1 MITGIVIWFDMDD
14 VSAFGLLFGELNEAR
29 VHERKLFYQN
39 FQGGRR
45 LVWAGKICQL
55 SYVEENVGQ
64 AFTNSVLDLL
74 IWGKRKEC
82 MIEVDNEV
90 TF

>member
-1 MITGIVIWFDMDD
+1 MKVCHSLMLMSPMLFVVQNIKCDWVMITGIVIWFDMDD

-45 LVWAGKICQL
+45 LV
-55 SYVEENVGQ
+55 
-64 AFTNSVLDLL
+64 
-74 IWGKRKEC
+74 
-82 MIEVDNEV
+82 
-90 TF
+90 